1 VQLFKNKK
9 TKRRPKI
16 EIIPMVDVMFLLLVF
31 YILSSLAL
39 HAHRGVPVSLP
50 KADTSQ
56 GGETNQELVVTIDEQ
71 GGYFIGQEKV
81 EAEKLS
87 GAIRVYAS
95 AHGGLETLGKN
106 SITLN
111 ADLKTQHKNVVFA
124 MDQLRQLGLDNFV
137 IATGAPTAPTGAPT
151 SQP

>member
-9 TKRRPKI
+9 AKRRPKI

-39 HAHRGVPVSLP
+39 HAHHGVPVSLP
-50 KADTSQ
+50 SANTSQ
-56 GGETNQELVVTIDEQ
+56 GGETNQELVLTIDEQ
-71 GGYFIGQEKV
+71 GGYFVGQDKV
-81 EAEKLS
+81 EPDKLA
-87 GAIRVYAS
+87 GAIRVYATG
-95 AHGGLETLGKN
+95 HGGLETLSKN

-111 ADLKTQHKNVVFA
+111 ADLRTQHKNVVFA
-124 MDQLRQLGLDNFV
+124 MDQLRQLGLDNFI
-137 IATGAPTAPTGAPT
+137 IATGATSAAPGAPS